1 MAKFKFAPTI
11 AGIIGTLG
19 TGVYYR
25 TNSSKFGLLRTW
37 VMPKPSTSTALRGSY
52 ISNLSKV
59 WNESAT
65 AEGKADLA
73 TYGQK
78 YKLLPVYGEGL
89 SVRTASGFAIWYKAL
104 YAYSE
109 AVPQVD
115 LSTLTAEDIALVGSN
130 INTVAVL
137 VANGYL
143 PAVDGYELLT
153 QSIILPAAP

>member
-37 VMPKPSTSTALRGSY
+37 VMPKPSASTVLRGSY

-59 WNESAT
+59 WKEAGTN
-65 AEGKADLA
+65 EGKADLA

-115 LSTLTAEDIALVGSN
+115 LSTLTAENIALIGPD
-130 INTVAVL
+130 INTVANL
-137 VANGYL
+137 VENGYL

-153 QSIILPAAP
+153 RPIILAASP

>member
-25 TNSSKFGLLRTW
+25 TNSAKFGLLRTW
-37 VMPKPSTSTALRGSY
+37 VMPKPSTSTVLRGSY

-59 WNESAT
+59 WKESGNS
-65 AEGKADLA
+65 EGKVDLA
-73 TYGQK
+73 AYGQK

-109 AVPQVD
+109 AVPATD
-115 LSTLTAEDIALVGSN
+115 LSTLTAEDIALIGSD
-130 INTVAVL
+130 INTVADL
-137 VANGYL
+137 VENGYL

-153 QSIILPAAP
+153 KQRIALAAP

>member
-1 MAKFKFAPTI
+1 MAKIKFAPTI

-37 VMPKPSTSTALRGSY
+37 VMPKPSASTVLRGSY

-65 AEGKADLA
+65 EAGKADLA

-109 AVPQVD
+109 AVPATD
-115 LSTLTAEDIALVGSN
+115 LSTLTAEDIALISSG
-130 INTVAVL
+130 INTVAIL
-137 VANGYL
+137 VENGYL

-153 QSIILPAAP
+153 ERIIAIAAP

>member
-25 TNSSKFGLLRTW
+25 TNSAKFGLLRTW
-37 VMPKPSTSTALRGSY
+37 VMPKPSASTVLRGSY

-59 WNESAT
+59 WKEAAT
-65 AEGKADLA
+65 DEGKIDLA

-104 YAYSE
+104 YAYSV
-109 AVPQVD
+109 AVPATD
-115 LSTLTAEDIALVGSN
+115 LSTLTVEDINLLNSEINSVAALVN
-130 INTVAVL
+130 
-137 VANGYL
+137 NGYL
-143 PAVDGYELLT
+143 PAVDGYEVLAEPIIRDLT
-153 QSIILPAAP
+153 P

>member
-1 MAKFKFAPTI
+1 MAKFKFAPII

-25 TNSSKFGLLRTW
+25 TNSAKFGLLRTW
-37 VMPKPSTSTALRGSY
+37 VMPKPSTSTVLRGSY

-59 WNESAT
+59 WTENAT
-65 AEGKADLA
+65 ENGKADLA
-73 TYGQK
+73 AYGQK

-104 YAYSE
+104 YAYSV
-109 AVPQVD
+109 AVPATD
-115 LSTLTAEDIALVGSN
+115 LSTLTAEDIALIGSD
-130 INTVAVL
+130 INTVADL
-137 VANGYL
+137 IANGYL

-153 QSIILPAAP
+153 KQIILPPAP

>member
-37 VMPKPSTSTALRGSY
+37 VMPKPSASTVLRGSY

-59 WNESAT
+59 WKESAT
-65 AEGKADLA
+65 VAGKADLA

-104 YAYSE
+104 YAYSV
-109 AVPQVD
+109 AVPSVD
-115 LSTLTAEDIALVGSN
+115 LSSLVAEDIALLAPG
-130 INTVAVL
+130 INTVAAL
-137 VANGYL
+137 VENGYL

-153 QSIILPAAP
+153 AQIIAIQTP

>member
-25 TNSSKFGLLRTW
+25 TNSAKFGLLRSW
-37 VMPKPSTSTALRGSY
+37 VMPKPSASTVLRGSY
-52 ISNLSKV
+52 ISNLSKL
-59 WNESAT
+59 WTESAT

-78 YKLLPVYGEGL
+78 YKLLPVYGDGL

-104 YAYSE
+104 YAYSV
-109 AVPQVD
+109 AVPATD
-115 LSTLTAEDIALVGSN
+115 LSTLTDLDILLVESQLNSVAALVN
-130 INTVAVL
+130 
-137 VANGYL
+137 NGYL

-153 QSIILPAAP
+153 EPIIPTAAP

>member
-37 VMPKPSTSTALRGSY
+37 VMPKPSASTALRGSY

-65 AEGKADLA
+65 VNGKADLA

-104 YAYSE
+104 YAWSV
-109 AVPQVD
+109 AVPSVD
-115 LSTLTAEDIALVGSN
+115 LSSLVTEDIALAGTE
-130 INTVAVL
+130 INTVANL
-137 VANGYL
+137 VDNGYL

-153 QSIILPAAP
+153 AQIIAIQTP

>member
-37 VMPKPSTSTALRGSY
+37 VMPKPSASTVLRGSY

-59 WNESAT
+59 WNETAT
-65 AEGKADLA
+65 VEGKADLA

-104 YAYSE
+104 YAYSV
-109 AVPQVD
+109 AVPSVD
-115 LSTLTAEDIALVGSN
+115 LSTLTAGDIVLVGSN
-130 INTVAVL
+130 INTVAHL
-137 VANGYL
+137 VVNGFL

-153 QSIILPAAP
+153 ERIIALQAP

>member
-25 TNSSKFGLLRTW
+25 TNSAKFGLLRTW
-37 VMPKPSTSTALRGSY
+37 VMPKPSASTVLRGSY

-59 WNESAT
+59 WKEAAT
-65 AEGKADLA
+65 VNGKADLA

-104 YAYSE
+104 YAFSV
-109 AVPQVD
+109 AVPATD
-115 LSTLTAEDIALVGSN
+115 LSTLTAEDIELLDSTINSVNALVSS
-130 INTVAVL
+130 
-137 VANGYL
+137 GYL
-143 PAVDGYELLT
+143 PAVDGYEDLAEP
-153 QSIILPAAP
+153 IIRDLSA

>member
-37 VMPKPSTSTALRGSY
+37 VMPKPSASTVLRGSY

-59 WNESAT
+59 WKESAT
-65 AEGKADLA
+65 VAGKADLA

-104 YAYSE
+104 YAYSV
-109 AVPQVD
+109 AVPSVD
-115 LSTLTAEDIALVGSN
+115 LSSLVAEDIALAGPG
-130 INTVAVL
+130 INTVAAL
-137 VANGYL
+137 VENGYL

-153 QSIILPAAP
+153 AQIIAIQTP

>member
-25 TNSSKFGLLRTW
+25 TNSAKFGLLRTW
-37 VMPKPSTSTALRGSY
+37 VMPKPSTSTVLRGSY

-59 WNESAT
+59 WTESGDT
-65 AEGKADLA
+65 DGKVDLA
-73 TYGQK
+73 AYGQK

-104 YAYSE
+104 YAYSL
-109 AVPQVD
+109 ANPATD
-115 LSTLTAEDIALVGSN
+115 LSTLTAEDIELLDTEINSVAALVE
-130 INTVAVL
+130 
-137 VANGYL
+137 NGYL
-143 PAVDGYELLT
+143 PAVDGYENLT
-153 QSIILPAAP
+153 QTIIKAETP

>member
-25 TNSSKFGLLRTW
+25 TNSAKFGLLRTW
-37 VMPKPSTSTALRGSY
+37 VMPKPSASTVLRGSY

-59 WNESAT
+59 WKET
-65 AEGKADLA
+65 AQVSGKADLA
-73 TYGQK
+73 TYGQL
-78 YKLLPVYGEGL
+78 YKLLPVYGDGL

-109 AVPQVD
+109 AVPATD
-115 LSTLTAEDIALVGSN
+115 LATLTAGDIVLVGST
-130 INTVAVL
+130 INTVAAL
-137 VANGYL
+137 VNNGYL

-153 QSIILPAAP
+153 KEIIKEPAP

>member
-115 LSTLTAEDIALVGSN
+115 LSTLTAEDIALVGSD

>member
-37 VMPKPSTSTALRGSY
+37 VMPKPSASTVLRGSY

-59 WNESAT
+59 WKESAT
-65 AEGKADLA
+65 VAGKADLA

-104 YAYSE
+104 YAYSV
-109 AVPQVD
+109 AVPSVD
-115 LSTLTAEDIALVGSN
+115 LSSLVAEDIALAGPD
-130 INTVAVL
+130 INTVAAL
-137 VANGYL
+137 VENGYL

-153 QSIILPAAP
+153 AQIIAIQTP

>member
-25 TNSSKFGLLRTW
+25 TNSAKFGLLRTW
-37 VMPKPSTSTALRGSY
+37 VMPKPSASTVLRGSY
-52 ISNLSKV
+52 ISNLSKI
-59 WNESAT
+59 WTETAT
-65 AEGKADLA
+65 VEGKKDLA

-104 YAYSE
+104 YAYSV
-109 AVPQVD
+109 AVPATD
-115 LSTLTAEDIALVGSN
+115 LSTLTAEDISLVGSY
-130 INTVAVL
+130 INSVKDL
-137 VANGYL
+137 VENGYL
-143 PAVDGYELLT
+143 PAVDGYEDLFE
-153 QSIILPAAP
+153 QIILPASP

>member
-25 TNSSKFGLLRTW
+25 TNSAKFGLLRTW
-37 VMPKPSTSTALRGSY
+37 VMPKPSASTVLRGSY

-59 WNESAT
+59 WKETAT
-65 AEGKADLA
+65 VDGKADLA

-104 YAYSE
+104 YAYSV
-109 AVPQVD
+109 AVPTVD
-115 LSTLTAEDIALVGSN
+115 LSTLTAEDIALTHTT
-130 INTVAVL
+130 INSVAAL
-137 VANGYL
+137 VNNGYL

-153 QSIILPAAP
+153 EEIIEEPAP

>member
-25 TNSSKFGLLRTW
+25 TNSAKFGLLRTW
-37 VMPKPSTSTALRGSY
+37 VMPKPSASTVLRGSY

-59 WNESAT
+59 WKEAAT
-65 AEGKADLA
+65 DEGKIDLA

-104 YAYSE
+104 YAYSV
-109 AVPQVD
+109 AVPTVD
-115 LSTLTAEDIALVGSN
+115 LSTLTAEDIALTHTT
-130 INTVAVL
+130 INSVAAL
-137 VANGYL
+137 VNNGYL

-153 QSIILPAAP
+153 EEIIEEPAP

>member
-25 TNSSKFGLLRTW
+25 TNSAKFGLLRTW
-37 VMPKPSTSTALRGSY
+37 VMPKPSASTVLRGSY

-59 WNESAT
+59 WKEAGT
-65 AEGKADLA
+65 DEGKIDLA

-104 YAYSE
+104 YAYSV
-109 AVPQVD
+109 AVPATD
-115 LSTLTAEDIALVGSN
+115 LSTLTAEDIELLETQINSVAALVN
-130 INTVAVL
+130 
-137 VANGYL
+137 NGYL
-143 PAVDGYELLT
+143 PAVDGYEALT
-153 QSIILPAAP
+153 EPIIHTVPG

>member
-1 MAKFKFAPTI
+1 MAKFKFAPII

-25 TNSSKFGLLRTW
+25 TNSAKFGLLRTW
-37 VMPKPSTSTALRGSY
+37 VMPKPTASTVLRGSY

-59 WNESAT
+59 WKEAGT
-65 AEGKADLA
+65 DEGKIDLA

-104 YAYSE
+104 YAYSV
-109 AVPQVD
+109 AVPATD
-115 LSTLTAEDIALVGSN
+115 LSTLTAEDIELLETQINSVAALVN
-130 INTVAVL
+130 
-137 VANGYL
+137 NGYL
-143 PAVDGYELLT
+143 PAVDGYEALAEP
-153 QSIILPAAP
+153 IIHTVAG

>member
-25 TNSSKFGLLRTW
+25 TNSAKFGLLRTW
-37 VMPKPSTSTALRGSY
+37 VMPKPSASTVLRGSY

-59 WNESAT
+59 WTENVTED
-65 AEGKADLA
+65 GKADLA
-73 TYGQK
+73 AYGQK

-104 YAYSE
+104 YAYSV
-109 AVPQVD
+109 AVPATD
-115 LSTLTAEDIALVGSN
+115 LSTLTAEDIELLDTQINSVAALVN
-130 INTVAVL
+130 
-137 VANGYL
+137 NGYL
-143 PAVDGYELLT
+143 PAIDGYELLT
-153 QSIILPAAP
+153 KQIIFEVTP

>member
-37 VMPKPSTSTALRGSY
+37 VMPKPSASTVLRGSY

-59 WNESAT
+59 WKEAGTN
-65 AEGKADLA
+65 EGKADLA

-115 LSTLTAEDIALVGSN
+115 LSTLAAEDIALVGSD
-130 INTVAVL
+130 INTVADL
-137 VANGYL
+137 VENGYL

-153 QSIILPAAP
+153 RPIILAASP

>member
-25 TNSSKFGLLRTW
+25 TNSAKFGLLRTW
-37 VMPKPSTSTALRGSY
+37 VMPKPSASTVLRGSY
-52 ISNLSKV
+52 ISNLSKL
-59 WNESAT
+59 WNESAE
-65 AEGKADLA
+65 ADGKADLA
-73 TYGQK
+73 AYGQK
-78 YKLLPVYGEGL
+78 YKLLPVYGDGL

-109 AVPQVD
+109 AVPATD
-115 LSTLTAEDIALVGSN
+115 LSTLTAGDIVLVGST
-130 INTVAVL
+130 INTVASL
-137 VANGYL
+137 VENGYL

-153 QSIILPAAP
+153 NEIIKDAVP

>member
-37 VMPKPSTSTALRGSY
+37 VMPKPSASTVLRGSY

-59 WNESAT
+59 WKETGTNQ
-65 AEGKADLA
+65 GKADLA

-115 LSTLTAEDIALVGSN
+115 LSTLTAGDIALIGSD
-130 INTVAVL
+130 INTVAGL

-153 QSIILPAAP
+153 NLIIKVTPP

>member
-25 TNSSKFGLLRTW
+25 TNSAKFGLLRTW
-37 VMPKPSTSTALRGSY
+37 VMPKPSASTVLRGSY
-52 ISNLSKV
+52 ISNLSKL
-59 WNESAT
+59 WTESMEEA
-65 AEGKADLA
+65 GKTDLA

-78 YKLLPVYGEGL
+78 YKLLPVYGDGL

-104 YAYSE
+104 YAFSV
-109 AVPQVD
+109 AVPATD
-115 LSTLTAEDIALVGSN
+115 LSTLTAEDILLLDSQLNSVAALVN
-130 INTVAVL
+130 
-137 VANGYL
+137 NGYL

-153 QSIILPAAP
+153 EPLFIAATP

>member
-25 TNSSKFGLLRTW
+25 TNSAKFGLLRTW
-37 VMPKPSTSTALRGSY
+37 VMPKPSASTVLRGSY

-59 WNESAT
+59 WKESAHVD
-65 AEGKADLA
+65 GKADLA

-104 YAYSE
+104 YAYSV
-109 AVPQVD
+109 AVPATD
-115 LSTLTAEDIALVGSN
+115 LSTLSDGDIELVASQ
-130 INTVAVL
+130 INTVAAL
-137 VANGYL
+137 VNNGYL

-153 QSIILPAAP
+153 KPIIVVVKP

>member
-37 VMPKPSTSTALRGSY
+37 VMPKPSASTVLRGSY

-59 WNESAT
+59 WKEAGTN
-65 AEGKADLA
+65 EGKADLA

-115 LSTLTAEDIALVGSN
+115 LSTLAAEDIALIGPD
-130 INTVAVL
+130 INTVANL
-137 VANGYL
+137 VENGYL

-153 QSIILPAAP
+153 RPIILAASP

>member
-25 TNSSKFGLLRTW
+25 TNSSKFGLLRSW
-37 VMPKPSTSTALRGSY
+37 VMPKPSTSTVLRGSY

-59 WNESAT
+59 WTENAT
-65 AEGKADLA
+65 EDGKADLA

-109 AVPQVD
+109 AVPATD
-115 LSTLTAEDIALVGSN
+115 LSTLTAEDIALIGSD
-130 INTVAVL
+130 INTVADL

-153 QSIILPAAP
+153 KQIVLPAAP